1 MMRKITDLFCLTF
14 LFAKFNMLGSFI
26 LHFLANI
33 EEYTPNMIFQMEP
46 EHSVSPIKYGS
57 KLGINCFGQIY
68 LGTVLHG
75 GLIIRSYHG
84 KGRGVSQ
91 MHFPAI

>member
-14 LFAKFNMLGSFI
+14 LFAKFNMLASFI

-57 KLGINCFGQIY
+57 KLFMADWVQIV
-68 LGTVLHG
+68 LGKFIWVLFYMEG
-75 GLIIRSYHG
+75 
-84 KGRGVSQ
+84 
-91 MHFPAI
+91 